1 MLQNHIKADEYYMC
15 LKNISGYD
23 SFLQGKIYSSLV
35 DDALV
40 NENGIEVKVAYP
52 ECFRKASK
60 DELDRAR
67 QMAALGIRIRQLN
80 DGVQKRAYGDHVW
93 EWELVTNKPKEEVLE
108 ICRKV
113 LKGAAREHSQY
124 LAEYR
129 EPGRPFD
136 SLMEVV
142 CGGYYSLVKTETG
155 WRYKVTKEYID

>member
-1 MLQNHIKADEYYMC
+1 MC

-23 SFLQGKIYSSLV
+23 SFLQGKIYRSLV

-52 ECFRKASK
+52 GCFRTASK

-80 DGVQKRAYGDHVW
+80 DGVQKRAHGDHVW
-93 EWELVTNKPKEEVLE
+93 EWELVTDKPKEEVLE

-113 LKGAAREHSQY
+113 LKGAAREHEQY

-136 SLMEVV
+136 NLMEIV
-142 CGGYYSLVKTETG
+142 CGGYYSLIKTETG
-155 WRYKVTKEYID
+155 WIYKVTKEYID